1 MRVQIYP
8 SVIKA
13 GKGDVDIY
21 AYAKDITENLTA
33 YGGAGGLAAG
43 TNVKAEAVT
52 DAAARVEFINGTA
65 ADHAVISAVS
75 ADLFIEA
82 KTNTEANVYAR
93 IKFTVDGLSNIAT
106 LATNKMTI
114 NDLVDLGSYTQ
125 LTAGKDL
132 LIQAWIERIHAF
144 AEAYSETGSVINTQ
158 SKPTAEVNVVGT
170 AKITG
175 TNPKL
180 WAGNQ
185 LTMLAL
191 TGDGSKESIYTRAYS
206 YGYTAGG
213 TGSVISTATNNT
225 KLYGYIQIYGDSSEL
240 RAKDIWVK
248 ASAKSE
254 SETSYSKEAQY
265 KAVTVTEFVKQTVER
280 VTTKVEKVV
289 DKICKKLPWP
299 LNKIVKWITKTVVK
313 VVRWFEEVIVE
324 KVLQSETDK
333 RENGS

>member
-1 MRVQIYP
+1 MVGRGSRLVAIDSVSISAETNNQYKGYATAIAGAIVAKGVATASQKVTDDVRVQIYP
-8 SVIKA
+8 CVITA
-13 GKGDVDIY
+13 NTGDVDII
-21 AYAKDITENLTA
+21 AYAKDITSNLTA

-52 DAAARVEFINGTA
+52 DAAAKVEFLSGTS
-65 ADHAVISAVS
+65 ADHAVIRAESM
-75 ADLFIEA
+75 DLFVEA

-114 NDLVDLGSYTQ
+114 NALVDLGQYAQ
-125 LTAGKDL
+125 LKAGKDL
-132 LIQAWIERIHAF
+132 TIQAWIERIHAF

-158 SKPTAEVNVVGT
+158 SKPTATVDVTGT

-175 TNPKL
+175 NHSNL
-180 WAGNQ
+180 QAGSK

-191 TGDGSKESIYTRAYS
+191 TGDGTKDSIYTRAYS

-225 KLYGYIQIYGDSSEL
+225 KLYGYIQMYGDDSEM
-240 RAKDIWVK
+240 RARDIWVK

-280 VTTKVEKVV
+280 VTTKVE
-289 DKICKKLPWP
+289 
-299 LNKIVKWITKTVVK
+299 
-313 VVRWFEEVIVE
+313 R
-324 KVLQSETDK
+324 
-333 RENGS
+333 

>member
-1 MRVQIYP
+1 M
-8 SVIKA
+8 
-13 GKGDVDIY
+13 
-21 AYAKDITENLTA
+21 
-33 YGGAGGLAAG
+33 
-43 TNVKAEAVT
+43 
-52 DAAARVEFINGTA
+52 
-65 ADHAVISAVS
+65 
-75 ADLFIEA
+75 
-82 KTNTEANVYAR
+82 
-93 IKFTVDGLSNIAT
+93 
-106 LATNKMTI
+106 
-114 NDLVDLGSYTQ
+114 
-125 LTAGKDL
+125 
-132 LIQAWIERIHAF
+132 IQAWIERIHAF